1 MTIPKIGTPRVT
13 TKFTHKQR
21 LEACGHLYETGSSIK
36 AARACSFP
44 ISPRTLRMWNEKDP
58 DFQDNFKQL
67 VADNTKES
75 QAKFRVIIQKGL
87 DEIIDRISNGNVETV
102 STGELLMV
110 DGEPVIENGKKVMET
125 TMYRTPM
132 SSKDLTYTTGIIIDK
147 HNVSLGQATHITK
160 KLTDE
165 TSLMD
170 QFTDIYNK
178 YGAAGIIE
186 SVATDVTPKK
196 VN

>member
-1 MTIPKIGTPRVT
+1 
-13 TKFTHKQR
+13 
-21 LEACGHLYETGSSIK
+21 
-36 AARACSFP
+36 
-44 ISPRTLRMWNEKDP
+44 MWNENDP

-186 SVATDVTPKK
+186 SVATDVTPTK
-196 VN
+196 N